1 MLTRIE
7 EIKQQIEDS
16 DWCSDSCVA
25 EMKQLMQDLLQELD
39 FHQGINISA
48 VLEIKQLK
56 QEIAVRDLALEL
68 QNSYSHDLVDG
79 SESNVCEVAGFIRV
93 ARKQL
98 SKEDA

>member
-1 MLTRIE
+1 MTKFQE
-7 EIKQQIEDS
+7 ELLD
-16 DWCSDSCVA
+16 A
-25 EMKQLMQDLLQELD
+25 ALGMKNAAVIYTDDIAYLLQELD